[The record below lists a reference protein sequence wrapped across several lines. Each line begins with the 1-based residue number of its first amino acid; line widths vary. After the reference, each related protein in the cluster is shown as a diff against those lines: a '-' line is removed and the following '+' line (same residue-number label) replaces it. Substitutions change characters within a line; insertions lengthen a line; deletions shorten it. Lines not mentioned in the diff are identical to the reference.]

1 MAANPHS
8 IVVIDDDPDVRAL
21 VEVLLDV
28 DERFDVLACVGEG
41 RIGIDVVRRLQPD
54 AVVVDLEL
62 PDVNG
67 MAVIA
72 EIRGLVPEARIVVF
86 SAFADPLTLLDAL
99 RSGADGYL
107 DKGSAWAELVPTL
120 AELCDEQL
128 STR

>member
-1 MAANPHS
+1 MEDTRHS

-21 VEVLLDV
+21 IEMLFEV

-41 RIGIDVVRRLQPD
+41 RTGVDVVQRLQPD

-62 PDVNG
+62 PDVDG
-67 MAVIA
+67 MTVIA
-72 EIRGLVPEARIVVF
+72 DLRAALPHARIVAL

-99 RSGADGYL
+99 RCGADGYL
-107 DKGSAWAELVPTL
+107 DKASAWAELVPTVAGL
-120 AELCDEQL
+120 FDEQL